1 MLLYFCQVLFPGVP
15 IDFVLS
21 IGTGTFIKNTNV
33 QSMDWGLLVNQLI
46 ASSTSTEDVHTM
58 LNDLLPPDNYYRFN
72 PLLLDG
78 MAIDEVNLTML
89 ANLKLTG
96 KLWIEEMEKN
106 DPARINRLIKALS
119 GAKY

>member
-1 MLLYFCQVLFPGVP
+1 
-15 IDFVLS
+15 
-21 IGTGTFIKNTNV
+21 
-33 QSMDWGLLVNQLI
+33 MDWGLLVNQLI

-96 KLWIEEMEKN
+96 KQWIEEMEKN